1 MSKGVII
8 EAEELA
14 SSTLQQGVGIMS
26 AVRFTKDHEWI
37 LMQDDGVGVIGITDY
52 AQDQLGELVY
62 VELPEIDKELGA
74 GSDAVVIESVKAAGE
89 VKAPVSGTVVEVNE
103 ALADEPEKV
112 NNDPMGDGWFI
123 KIKITD
129 TSELDNLMDEDA
141 YKEYTDDL

>member
-1 MSKGVII
+1 MSEVK
-8 EAEELA
+8 
-14 SSTLQQGVGIMS
+14 
-26 AVRFTKDHEWI
+26 FTKDHEWI
-37 LMQDDGVGVIGITDY
+37 LLEDDGIGVIGITDY

-62 VELPEIDKELGA
+62 VELPEIDTELSG

-89 VKAPVSGTVVEVNE
+89 VKAPVSGTVVAVNE

-123 KIKITD
+123 KMKIAD
-129 TSELDNLMDEDA
+129 TSELDDLMNEDA

>member
-1 MSKGVII
+1 MSVVK
-8 EAEELA
+8 
-14 SSTLQQGVGIMS
+14 
-26 AVRFTKDHEWI
+26 FTKDHEWV
-37 LMQDDGVGVIGITDY
+37 LMQDDGIGVIGITDY

-62 VELPEIDKELGA
+62 VELPEIDKELDA

-103 ALADEPEKV
+103 ALVDEPEKV

-123 KIKITD
+123 KLKITN